1 MAGAFYPNYF
11 IKSAAI
17 NQVGEREAV
26 KTLGGRDPFSTVYF
40 SGNLFFFCCK
50 SKFNLVVCRL

>member
-40 SGNLFFFCCK
+40 SGNLFF
-50 SKFNLVVCRL
+50 LL